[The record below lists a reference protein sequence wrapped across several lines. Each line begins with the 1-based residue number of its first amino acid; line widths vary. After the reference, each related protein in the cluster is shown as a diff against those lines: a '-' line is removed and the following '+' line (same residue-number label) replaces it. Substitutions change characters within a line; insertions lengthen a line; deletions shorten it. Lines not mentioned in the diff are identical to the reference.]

1 MEVAGDWEKGDTS
14 GDTLRRALQK
24 GTSHVVTHA
33 VLLRRGVCCCPRRR
47 VAIKPFSALALRS
60 VGLFRKAYPILLKW
74 QRVVPC
80 RAVPCQCLNEK
91 KDGKYSRLVLWL
103 FLCVWK
109 HRLSSKIVYPK
120 SVFRFERT
128 SLKSFLSRRVV
139 LLLPYTD

>member
-1 MEVAGDWEKGDTS
+1 MEVAGDWERGDTS

-60 VGLFRKAYPILLKW
+60 VGLFRKAYPVLLKW

-80 RAVPCQCLNEK
+80 RAMPVFKRKKGWEIQSTSFVVVPLCLEA
-91 KDGKYSRLVLWL
+91 
-103 FLCVWK
+103 
-109 HRLSSKIVYPK
+109 
-120 SVFRFERT
+120 
-128 SLKSFLSRRVV
+128 
-139 LLLPYTD
+139 